1 MKERKRKEKE
11 RGKRKEKKRKK
22 KYLRVVVHFVMN
34 VDDFVDVIGHRH
46 LLFDKVGYLLDFADR
61 LL

>member
-1 MKERKRKEKE
+1 MKKKK
-11 RGKRKEKKRKK
+11 KEKKGERIE
-22 KYLRVVVHFVMN
+22 KYLGVIVHFVMN
-34 VDDFVDVIGHRH
+34 VDDFVDVIGDGH